1 MLSPGDG
8 IALAGVCVLA
18 FKIIDS
24 RVGSRKN
31 GCRTSDVC
39 SEHSGVS
46 VSIATIQNDISD
58 IKTNIQTLLGRK

>member
-24 RVGSRKN
+24 RYSSQRN
-31 GCRTSDVC
+31 GCRDSDVC
-39 SEHSGVS
+39 SAHSGVEAN
-46 VSIATIQNDISD
+46 IKAIQDD
-58 IKTNIQTLLGRK
+58 IKIIRDDVKTLIGRN